1 MKSSTRVV
9 ISTLACSAALFVQA
23 AVAQDKPSLSFGLA
37 GIPPVF
43 VTTQS
48 YVAQQEKFF
57 DKYGVTVTLRPFD
70 SGAAAA
76 RAVVSGDIDVS
87 ISPTPLVVNMMSNA
101 KVDLVAVYG
110 HEKSDYLIGSLDP
123 AISKCEQLKGQAI
136 GVDSIGGARSIALS
150 QMLRACNLKA
160 DDTQQVAVSTNVHQ
174 AMISGQLKVGV
185 LHIDDVPII
194 EGQSGKKID
203 QIVAIG
209 DVVKT
214 DHYMSVIT
222 TRKKVAEK
230 RDALVRFTAALI
242 EAERFMADPKNIDA
256 VAKAAAPT
264 GRSPAE
270 AKWAIGKY
278 LAMGFWPKDDGLA
291 KTNVDATIKA
301 QVAVGGIRAGVEPVA
316 YDKYADESIYKD
328 ALALVKK

>member
-1 MKSSTRVV
+1 
-9 ISTLACSAALFVQA
+9 
-23 AVAQDKPSLSFGLA
+23 
-37 GIPPVF
+37 
-43 VTTQS
+43 
-48 YVAQQEKFF
+48 
-57 DKYGVTVTLRPFD
+57 
-70 SGAAAA
+70 
-76 RAVVSGDIDVS
+76 
-87 ISPTPLVVNMMSNA
+87 
-101 KVDLVAVYG
+101 
-110 HEKSDYLIGSLDP
+110 
-123 AISKCEQLKGQAI
+123 
-136 GVDSIGGARSIALS
+136 
-150 QMLRACNLKA
+150 
-160 DDTQQVAVSTNVHQ
+160 VHQ

-209 DVVKT
+209 DVVKI

-222 TRKKVAEK
+222 THKKVAEK
-230 RDALVRFTAALI
+230 RDALVRFTAAMI
-242 EAERFMADPKNIDA
+242 EAERFMADPKNLDA

-291 KTNVDATIKA
+291 KTNVEATIKA
-301 QVAVGGIRAGVEPVA
+301 QVAVGGIRAGVEPVT